1 MKASDFVHL
10 HCHSTFSL
18 LEALPLPEEIVLRAK
33 ELEQTAVG
41 LADKGYTYGLID
53 FYKSAKSAGV
63 RPVLGL
69 EVYIAARTRF
79 DKESSVDTRRYPLVL
94 LAETGE
100 GYQNLLNLATKS
112 ALEGMYYKPRV
123 DSELLKLYGKGLI
136 ALSGPIS
143 SAISQSALAEDFDR
157 VKSLVDQ
164 YRSFF
169 GSENLYL
176 ELNDLPA
183 VPGQSEANQQL
194 IRISKEFGVPL
205 VATCNSH
212 YCRRDDAEAHD
223 VLLCIQKNDSVS
235 DTGRFTMRDSD
246 FSMRP
251 FEEMEASF
259 AHVPEALSNTRI
271 IADRCNVE
279 ISFGKYRIPKFP
291 TEQGKTEE
299 AMLKEKCE
307 EGLSEKYELKNR
319 QTSKPVN
326 HQTLIDRL
334 NYELEVI
341 NKMGFAGYFLIV
353 ADFVAEARRR
363 GITVGPGRG
372 SAAGSLVS
380 YVLGITT
387 LDPIELGLL
396 FERFLNPE
404 RISMPDIDIDF
415 ADTGRDE
422 VLDYVRQKYGHDRVI
437 QICTFGTLA
446 ARAAVKDVGRA
457 YGVSFS
463 EMNALAK
470 LIPDRPGT
478 MLKDAMA
485 TDELKQATAS
495 N

>member
-1 MKASDFVHL
+1 
-10 HCHSTFSL
+10 
-18 LEALPLPEEIVLRAK
+18 
-33 ELEQTAVG
+33 
-41 LADKGYTYGLID
+41 
-53 FYKSAKSAGV
+53 
-63 RPVLGL
+63 
-69 EVYIAARTRF
+69 
-79 DKESSVDTRRYPLVL
+79 
-94 LAETGE
+94 
-100 GYQNLLNLATKS
+100 
-112 ALEGMYYKPRV
+112 
-123 DSELLKLYGKGLI
+123 
-136 ALSGPIS
+136 
-143 SAISQSALAEDFDR
+143 
-157 VKSLVDQ
+157 
-164 YRSFF
+164 
-169 GSENLYL
+169 
-176 ELNDLPA
+176 
-183 VPGQSEANQQL
+183 
-194 IRISKEFGVPL
+194 
-205 VATCNSH
+205 
-212 YCRRDDAEAHD
+212 
-223 VLLCIQKNDSVS
+223 VS

-422 VLDYVRQKYGHDRVI
+422 VLDYVRQKSGDATYPYREG
-437 QICTFGTLA
+437 
-446 ARAAVKDVGRA
+446 
-457 YGVSFS
+457 
-463 EMNALAK
+463 ALEA
-470 LIPDRPGT
+470 
-478 MLKDAMA
+478 
-485 TDELKQATAS
+485 
-495 N
+495 